1 MKVVEVM
8 YINGNNSLVMD
19 NVETVRVYSKKDI
32 DRIERRAIKKYKR
45 KIIQNIKFTV
55 SLFFATFGTVFG
67 MIGLYVVF
75 GY

>member
-55 SLFFATFGTVFG
+55 SLFFVTFGTVFG
-67 MIGLYVVF
+67 MIGLYVAF

>member
-1 MKVVEVM
+1 MKEVEVM
-8 YINGNNSLVMD
+8 YINGNNLLVMD

-67 MIGLYVVF
+67 LSLIHI
-75 GY
+75 

>member
-1 MKVVEVM
+1 M

-55 SLFFATFGTVFG
+55 SLFFATFGTAFG
-67 MIGLYVVF
+67 MIGLYVAF